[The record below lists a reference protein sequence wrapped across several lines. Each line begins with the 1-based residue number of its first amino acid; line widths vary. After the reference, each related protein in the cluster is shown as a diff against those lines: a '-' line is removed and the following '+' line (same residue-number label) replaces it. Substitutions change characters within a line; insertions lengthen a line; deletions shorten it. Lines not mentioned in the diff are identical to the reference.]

1 MTEFVHELVEF
12 YSNYK
17 EKWKMGFTSQMLS
30 LPVDVICNINARFIH
45 RIQTCSKIK
54 SITSRFKHLVLS
66 LALMFTDSSY
76 WWREFSRKASIYRV
90 TLEDGLAYGRHATI
104 KKKLNKILPGFK

>member
-30 LPVDVICNINARFIH
+30 LPAYVICKN
-45 RIQTCSKIK
+45 
-54 SITSRFKHLVLS
+54 
-66 LALMFTDSSY
+66 
-76 WWREFSRKASIYRV
+76 
-90 TLEDGLAYGRHATI
+90 
-104 KKKLNKILPGFK
+104 